1 MNTSSVNLKEPA
13 VPLGVQAEEASQI
26 LFIEWSDD
34 HTTQYPIIWL
44 RWQCPCALCRGEMGV
59 PGRLDYV
66 KELSPQET
74 ELTDVQPIGRY
85 ALMPFWADGH
95 HDGLYTYEYLRA
107 NYHCELW
114 HEARGHAPTGV
125 RGLMREV

>member
-1 MNTSSVNLKEPA
+1 MTTSSVNLNDPA

-26 LFIEWSDD
+26 LFIEWSDG
-34 HTTQYPIIWL
+34 HTTQYPIVWL

-59 PGRLDYV
+59 PGRLDHV

-74 ELTDVQPIGRY
+74 ELTDVQPVGRY

-95 HDGLYTYEYLRA
+95 HDGIYTYEYLRA
-107 NYHCELW
+107 NCHCAACT
-114 HEARGHAPTGV
+114 EARGHEPTGV